1 MYDATQLR
9 RFQLVRN
16 HDVTGV
22 SGTGIVVL
30 GVQFPSGKVI
40 IQWQGDYPSLVIWD
54 SIEDA
59 MVVHG
64 HDGATQLVWIDQPF

>member
-1 MYDATQLR
+1 MR
-9 RFQLVRN
+9 RFKLVRD

-30 GVQFPSGKVI
+30 GAQFPSGKVVL
-40 IQWQGDYPSLVIWD
+40 QWQGEHPSLVIWD

-59 MVVHG
+59 MAIHG
-64 HDGATQLVWIDQPF
+64 HDGATRLVWIDEQTTIL